1 MFKNYLFL
9 GITAGILSGL
19 ASIVFSTVYKETM
32 FTDFSPV
39 VSNINL
45 LSACLFGCILASL
58 GSFGLNKLMPKFGD
72 VIFNLL
78 FTILTFAS
86 IIVPIVFKFPPELD
100 FEGIDMVTS
109 YFIPFA
115 MTLHFFP
122 ALIWFTL
129 KPFFIQVFYR

>member
-1 MFKNYLFL
+1 MFKKSLFL
-9 GITAGILSGL
+9 GISAGFLSGL
-19 ASIVFSTVYKETM
+19 ASIVFSIVYKETM

-39 VSNINL
+39 ISNMNL
-45 LSACLFGCILASL
+45 IGACMFGCILASI
-58 GSFGLNKLMPKFGD
+58 GYFGVKKIIPKYGD
-72 VIFNLL
+72 IIFNLL

-86 IIVPIVFKFPPELD
+86 ILSPIAYKFPPELD

-122 ALIWFTL
+122 ALIWFAL
-129 KPFFIQVFYR
+129 KPVFFKH

>member
-1 MFKNYLFL
+1 MFKKSLFL
-9 GITAGILSGL
+9 GITAGFLSGV
-19 ASIVFSTVYKETM
+19 ACIIFSIVYKETM

-39 VSNINL
+39 VSNFNL
-45 LSACLFGCILASL
+45 IGACLFGCILASI
-58 GSFGLNKLMPKFGD
+58 GYFGVKKMIPKYGD
-72 VIFNLL
+72 IVFNLL

-86 IIVPIVFKFPPELD
+86 IISPIAYKFPPELD

-122 ALIWFTL
+122 IIIWLAL
-129 KPFFIQVFYR
+129 KPLFFKN